1 MLKNTYMI
9 DTWELCSLFSRTITI
24 QLFLKYRGIWSVAD
38 GFRFVAIHSINSVKE
53 DKEVREFKRG
63 ALFLTHTN
71 MYSPDSSLFL
81 TLRAAVYYS
90 RINGYRH
97 GLILKV
103 YFSLSLF
110 GSPWNI
116 WAFAIFH
123 ISVSKLHA
131 SFASQDSLDAIFEM
145 V

>member
-1 MLKNTYMI
+1 MEEKNAIKYIYDRHMRT
-9 DTWELCSLFSRTITI
+9 LLPLFYNNNNTII
-24 QLFLKYRGIWSVAD
+24 SQVPWNLIGCRR
-38 GFRFVAIHSINSVKE
+38 FRFVTIHSINSVKE

-110 GSPWNI
+110 GSP
-116 WAFAIFH
+116 
-123 ISVSKLHA
+123 
-131 SFASQDSLDAIFEM
+131 
-145 V
+145 